1 MLNKH
6 IMKKFKKIAIITIS
20 TLLVSG
26 IFLYFRLQPIF
37 ELNKLPAYKGNTNFE
52 WKKPFYDSSKKN
64 VVIVADN
71 DVTEIFDCLAPF
83 YLFNA
88 SDRANVYIIA
98 EKKLPVVLAR
108 GLFILPSF
116 SFSEIDSLKIKPD
129 VIVIPNQSVKIDN
142 PQKAITVN
150 WIKKH
155 YTGKNII
162 LSVCDGSATAAATG
176 LYDGKPITTHASD
189 FSKITKLYPKAGWMK
204 NVSVTQSGNLFS
216 TAGVSNA
223 AEGSLAVI
231 NYLFGR
237 ETMLKVL
244 NDIGYP
250 SAEIKTDHKSIPFG
264 TGSTMTALRKVIFK
278 KNNKIGVLLQDGINE
293 FELAGLLDSYVRTMP
308 SRLETFVLNGSSVK
322 SKYGLTMYPTGS
334 FREPSFDEIHVLMP
348 ELITVDDKRLLASSK
363 LVTYDHLQSGYPID
377 IYLTRIGGQ
386 YGTKFR
392 ETVKLMLDY
401 N

>member
-1 MLNKH
+1 
-6 IMKKFKKIAIITIS
+6 MKKSKKIFILTLS
-20 TLLVSG
+20 TLLVAA
-26 IFLYFRLQPIF
+26 IFLYFCLQPVF
-37 ELNKLPAYKGNTNFE
+37 ELDKLPVYKGESNFA
-52 WKKPFYDSSKKN
+52 WKKPLYDSSKKN

-71 DVTEIFDCLAPF
+71 DATEIFDCMAPY

-88 SDRANVYIIA
+88 SDKANVYIIA

-108 GLFILPSF
+108 GLIILPSF

-129 VIVIPNQSVKIDN
+129 VIVIPNQSVKIDK

-189 FSKITKLYPKAGWMK
+189 FSGIRKMYPKAGWIN

-223 AEGSLAVI
+223 TEGSLTVI
-231 NYLFGR
+231 NYLFGG

-250 SAEIKTDHKSIPFG
+250 STEIKTDHRSIPFG

-293 FELAGLLDSYVRTMP
+293 FELAGLLDTYVRTIP
-308 SRLETFVLNGSSVK
+308 SGIETFILNGFSVT

-334 FREPSFDEIHVLMP
+334 FHEPSFDEIHVLTP
-348 ELITVDDKRLLASSK
+348 ELITVDDNRLLASSK

-386 YGTKFR
+386 YGIKFK
-392 ETVKLMLDY
+392 EIVKLMLDY